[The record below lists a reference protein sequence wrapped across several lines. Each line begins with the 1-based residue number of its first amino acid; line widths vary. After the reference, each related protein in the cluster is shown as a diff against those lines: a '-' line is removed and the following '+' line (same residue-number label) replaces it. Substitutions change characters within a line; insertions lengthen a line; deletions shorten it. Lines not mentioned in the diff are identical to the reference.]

1 MNEVEEVKARLD
13 IAEVVGSYVQLT
25 KAGRT
30 FKAPCPFHSE
40 KTPSFVIDPGRQS
53 WHCFGACG
61 TGGDVISFVMKREGM
76 DFPDALRLLADRA
89 GVKLPERHASAEQD
103 RTRDRIFAANEAAS
117 GYFQSLLKTDAGKIA
132 ARYLDKRGLDE
143 ETQRK
148 FALGYSLGSWE
159 DTREHLKSK
168 GFTDREML
176 NAGLVLQGDNGL
188 HDRFRGRLMF
198 AVWDAKGRII
208 GFGARALDDSMPKY
222 LNTAQTA
229 LFDKGGTLYALDK
242 AAEGIRR
249 EGLAVVVEGYMDV
262 IAAHQFGF
270 DNVVAQ
276 MGTALT
282 ERQVKL
288 LKRLSS
294 QIVLALDADAAGMQ
308 AAVRGHD
315 VVRETAGEP
324 TELNWQGLLR
334 HQESAAVDL
343 RVAVLPEGRDPD
355 DVVRAD
361 PEKWREIIAG
371 AEPVLDFRLGRAAAA
386 HDLTSPRER
395 SELVREFLPLLGAVN
410 DAVVRSHYIQRLAR
424 LAQTGEEEVTA
435 MLRGTGERKRPESR
449 TTPNLARR
457 DIVTN
462 PREDFLLALLLQ
474 FPGLHELGITIP
486 EDLLW
491 EAQSKQVLE
500 AWKQHKERDSVKEA
514 VPVEL
519 KSYVERLIL
528 WSVPVSTHEDAAEAL
543 QDCISKLH
551 QRQLQ
556 AEKQAIAAQ
565 IADLQDRI
573 RPAGADG
580 GETDAPLSMDEQLQ
594 ELLVRDME
602 IGRQLHSRGR
612 KDGLSPVEIAVDG

>member
-1 MNEVEEVKARLD
+1 M
-13 IAEVVGSYVQLT
+13 
-25 KAGRT
+25 
-30 FKAPCPFHSE
+30 
-40 KTPSFVIDPGRQS
+40 
-53 WHCFGACG
+53 
-61 TGGDVISFVMKREGM
+61 
-76 DFPDALRLLADRA
+76 
-89 GVKLPERHASAEQD
+89 
-103 RTRDRIFAANEAAS
+103 
-117 GYFQSLLKTDAGKIA
+117 
-132 ARYLDKRGLDE
+132 
-143 ETQRK
+143 
-148 FALGYSLGSWE
+148 
-159 DTREHLKSK
+159 
-168 GFTDREML
+168 
-176 NAGLVLQGDNGL
+176 
-188 HDRFRGRLMF
+188 
-198 AVWDAKGRII
+198 
-208 GFGARALDDSMPKY
+208 
-222 LNTAQTA
+222 
-229 LFDKGGTLYALDK
+229 
-242 AAEGIRR
+242 
-249 EGLAVVVEGYMDV
+249 VVEGYMDV

-288 LKRLSS
+288 LKRLT
-294 QIVLALDADAAGMQ
+294 QKIVLALDADAAGIQ

-315 VVRETAGEP
+315 VVRETADGESA
-324 TELNWQGLLR
+324 ELNWQGLLR

-355 DVVRAD
+355 DVVRAN
-361 PEKWREIIAG
+361 PEMWREIIAG

-435 MLRGTGERKRPESR
+435 MLRAPRERKQPETR

-474 FPGLHELGITIP
+474 FPGLHEDGISIP

-491 EAQSKQVLE
+491 EAQSRQVLE

-528 WSVPVSTHEDAAEAL
+528 WRVPVSTHEEAAEAL

-565 IADLQDRI
+565 IADLQDQI
-573 RPAGADG
+573 RPAGTDG
-580 GETDAPLSMDEQLQ
+580 SVADAPFSMDEQLEQ
-594 ELLVRDME
+594 LLVRDME

-612 KDGLSPVEIAVDG
+612 KDGPSPVEISVDG